1 MNILSLGEKIKKLR
15 KEKNMTLKELAGD
28 RITAAQ
34 ISHIERDKSHTSY
47 ELLEYLSER
56 LDVSID
62 YLLETKEM
70 QIEYRKLSEKDLN
83 TFIEMRINQL
93 REEGAKEDID
103 LKPAL
108 LDYYTRHMKD
118 GTFVSW
124 IAVDNG
130 KIIGTSGMSFVE
142 KPPYFGCP
150 SGRIGLLSSMFT
162 NPNYRRRGI
171 AKELL
176 NRVVDEA
183 RDYGCG
189 TIQITASDMGVKL
202 YTAYGFVHNG
212 NFMQYKL

>member
-1 MNILSLGEKIKKLR
+1 MAFDFKK
-15 KEKNMTLKELAGD
+15 
-28 RITAAQ
+28 
-34 ISHIERDKSHTSY
+34 
-47 ELLEYLSER
+47 
-56 LDVSID
+56 
-62 YLLETKEM
+62 LETKEM

-124 IAVDNG
+124 IAVDYG

>member
-1 MNILSLGEKIKKLR
+1 MAFDFKK
-15 KEKNMTLKELAGD
+15 
-28 RITAAQ
+28 
-34 ISHIERDKSHTSY
+34 
-47 ELLEYLSER
+47 
-56 LDVSID
+56 
-62 YLLETKEM
+62 LETKEM

-124 IAVDNG
+124 IAVDKG

-189 TIQITASDMGVKL
+189 TIQITASDIGVKL